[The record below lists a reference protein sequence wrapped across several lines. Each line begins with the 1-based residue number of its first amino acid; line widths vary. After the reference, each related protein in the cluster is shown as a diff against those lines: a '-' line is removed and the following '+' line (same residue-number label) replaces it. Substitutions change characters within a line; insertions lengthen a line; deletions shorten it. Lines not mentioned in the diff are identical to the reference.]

1 MQRSRSKPDRDPFD
15 ANQAIPTLL
24 FGEAAARA
32 RLEATIPTLRVLSV
46 DWQSLFAYPM
56 SGGFQSWSLIPA
68 VAVRPMLTLERIM
81 PHAIRKH
88 LAFRMMVVLE
98 RR

>member
-1 MQRSRSKPDRDPFD
+1 MPP
-15 ANQAIPTLL
+15 
-24 FGEAAARA
+24 RA
-32 RLEATIPTLRVLSV
+32 PGSSATIPSLRVLSV

-56 SGGFQSWSLIPA
+56 SGGFQNWSLIPGAA
-68 VAVRPMLTLERIM
+68 VHPMLALERRV
-81 PHAIRKH
+81 PNAIRKH